1 MTDRVQ
7 HRCSSLRISCVSSA
21 ILPGGKRRCYMGP
34 REHLDHYVRT
44 SFCSRRK
51 ARLTTENRSAEQY
64 GTLIVS
70 CAPALSSFWHN
81 VFIKI
86 RLYSTIRSTL
96 SPRRN
101 SKQSKILEDQ
111 ETPQG
116 GSELCLSHRNENH
129 RDPYP
134 ITDADFRSQQ
144 SAQDTGSSRPS
155 SGFIPSA
162 IMLTTHIE
170 TRSTLR

>member
-1 MTDRVQ
+1 MQ
-7 HRCSSLRISCVSSA
+7 HRCSSLRISCVPSS
-21 ILPGGKRRCYMGP
+21 ILSGSKRRCYMGP
-34 REHLDHYVRT
+34 REHLDNYVRT
-44 SFCSRRK
+44 SFSSLGK
-51 ARLTTENRSAEQY
+51 GRLTMENRSAEHY

-81 VFIKI
+81 VFIKT

-96 SPRRN
+96 CPQRN

-116 GSELCLSHRNENH
+116 GSESCLPHRNENH

-144 SAQDTGSSRPS
+144 SAPDTVSSRPS
-155 SGFIPSA
+155 SGFITSA

-170 TRSTLR
+170 TRNTLR